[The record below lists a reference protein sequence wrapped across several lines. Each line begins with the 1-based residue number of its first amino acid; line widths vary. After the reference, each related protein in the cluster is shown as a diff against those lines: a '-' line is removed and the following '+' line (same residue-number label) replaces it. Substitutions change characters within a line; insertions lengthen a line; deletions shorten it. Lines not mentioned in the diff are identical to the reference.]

1 MLIEVIMNNK
11 NTYYDLAIM
20 GNYTKDKIISPT
32 GTHYV
37 DGGGFNYGVHVGAMM
52 GLKVAAITR
61 LARED
66 DHVVESLRKLGI
78 EVYPFYSKQSTH
90 MQLYYP
96 TTDVDQRILSVSSV
110 AEPFEP
116 EHVRPIQSRAFLIN
130 ASTRG
135 EVDLAVIRE
144 LHKKKTLI
152 VADVQGFIRI
162 IDKDGTL
169 KYDSWPGKENVLS
182 YINVLKSD
190 AVEAAA
196 LTGITDLK
204 ESVKKLA
211 EFGPQEIVLTH
222 RDGLLVYA
230 NEEYYQAP
238 FLPDKLIGRSGRGDT
253 CIASYMAKRLSAPP
267 SESTIWAAAVTSLK
281 MEAEGPIHRK
291 LVEVHRL
298 IKNKYS
304 KQFV

>member
-1 MLIEVIMNNK
+1 MGSK
-11 NTYYDLAIM
+11 NSYYDLAII

-32 GTHYV
+32 GTRYV

-61 LARED
+61 LSRED
-66 DHVVESLRKLGI
+66 DHVVKNLRDLRVD
-78 EVYPFYSKQSTH
+78 VYPFYSKQSTH

-96 TTDVDQRILSVSSV
+96 TTDVDQRVLSVTRV

-116 EHVRPIQSRAFLIN
+116 EHIRDIQSKAFLIN

-135 EVDLAVIRE
+135 EVSLEVIKE
-144 LHKKKTLI
+144 LYKKETLI

-162 IDKDGTL
+162 IDEDGTL
-169 KYDSWPGKENVLS
+169 KYDSWPGKEKIFS

-196 LTGITDLK
+196 LTGIANLK
-204 ESVKKLA
+204 ESVKKLSDY
-211 EFGPQEIVLTH
+211 GPKEIVLTH

-230 NEEYYQAP
+230 NEEFYQAP

-253 CIASYMAKRLSAPP
+253 CIASYMAKRLSADP
-267 SESTIWAAAVTSLK
+267 SEATIWAAAVTSLK

-291 LVEVHRL
+291 MEEVHQL
-298 IKNKYS
+298 VKNKY
-304 KQFV
+304 F